1 MDPAVRETLES
12 WSLPVPVTLALVLA
26 AALYAR
32 GWYRLRRAH
41 DSALH
46 TSHLAFFMTGVFAL
60 WIAIGSPLEAFNEEL
75 LSMHM
80 TQHLLLMAVAPP
92 LILLG
97 APVQPIL
104 HGFPTGM
111 VRGVLGPIARWP
123 PVRWITHALTE
134 PWLGWLAAT
143 TAFIAWHLP
152 PAFEL
157 AVRSEGWHEVE
168 HASFFL
174 TSLLFWWPVVQ
185 PWPSVARWPR
195 WSMLPYLFL
204 GMLANDALSAFLT
217 FCPRVLYPSYGSSLK
232 FAISPLEDQAL
243 SGALMWA
250 FGTFVYM
257 VPAVL
262 LALEML
268 SPRPVRAT

>member
-1 MDPAVRETLES
+1 
-12 WSLPVPVTLALVLA
+12 VTLALVLA

-32 GWYRLRRAH
+32 GWRRLRRAPH
-41 DSALH
+41 PALGI
-46 TSHLAFFMTGVFAL
+46 SNLAYFMAGTFAL
-60 WIAIGSPLEAFNEEL
+60 WVAIGSPLEAFNEEL

-92 LILLG
+92 LLLLG
-97 APVQPIL
+97 APMQPIL
-104 HGFPTGM
+104 HGLPTSI
-111 VRGVLGPIARWP
+111 VRGVLGPIARRP
-123 PVRWITHALTE
+123 SVQWIMRTLTE

-143 TAFIAWHLP
+143 AALIGWHLP

-157 AVRSEGWHEVE
+157 AVQNEGWHEVE
-168 HASFFL
+168 HASFFF

-217 FCPRVLYPSYGSSLK
+217 FYPRVLYPSYGSGRK
-232 FAISPLEDQAL
+232 FAILPIEDQAL

-250 FGTFVYM
+250 FGTFVYL

-268 SPRPVRAT
+268 SPRPARAT